1 MNIILRR
8 VYAHDAE
15 PAGIRVLVDRL
26 WPRGISKSA
35 ALWDVW
41 LKDIAPSNNLR
52 KWFAHDET
60 KWPEFKERYFA
71 ELDAAPAAVAQ
82 LQTILRQNPI
92 VILLYAAKATE
103 MNNAVALREY
113 VGGMARENTDATRQ
127 PN

>member
-15 PAGIRVLVDRL
+15 PAGIRGLVDRL

-41 LKDIAPSNNLR
+41 LKDIAPSDNLR
-52 KWFAHDET
+52 KWFAHDEA

-71 ELDAAPAAVAQ
+71 ELDAASSAVAQ
-82 LQTILRQNPI
+82 MLTILRQNPT

-103 MNNAVALREY
+103 INNAVALKDYFEEK
-113 VGGMARENTDATRQ
+113 AREN
-127 PN
+127 

>member
-8 VYAHDAE
+8 VYAHDAG
-15 PAGIRVLVDRL
+15 PAGMRVLVDRL

-41 LKDIAPSNNLR
+41 LKDIAPSDNLR

-60 KWPEFKERYFA
+60 KWPEFKERYST

-82 LQTILRQNPI
+82 LQSILEQNTD
-92 VILLYAAKATE
+92 VVLLYSAKNTE
-103 MNNAVALREY
+103 INNAVALKDY
-113 VGGMARENTDATRQ
+113 LENAHR
-127 PN
+127 

>member
-8 VYAHDAE
+8 VYAHDAG
-15 PAGIRVLVDRL
+15 PAGMRVLVDRL

-41 LKDIAPSNNLR
+41 LKDIAPSDNLR

-82 LQTILRQNPI
+82 LQSILEQNTD
-92 VILLYAAKATE
+92 VVLLYSAKNAE
-103 MNNAVALREY
+103 INNAVALKDY
-113 VGGMARENTDATRQ
+113 LENAHR
-127 PN
+127 

>member
-8 VYAHDAE
+8 VYAHDAG
-15 PAGIRVLVDRL
+15 PAGMRVLVDRL

-41 LKDIAPSNNLR
+41 LKDIAPSDNLR

-71 ELDAAPAAVAQ
+71 ELDAAPAAFAQ
-82 LQTILRQNPI
+82 LQSILEQNTD
-92 VILLYAAKATE
+92 VVLLYSAKNTE
-103 MNNAVALREY
+103 INNAVALKDY
-113 VGGMARENTDATRQ
+113 LENAHR
-127 PN
+127 

>member
-35 ALWDVW
+35 APWDVW
-41 LKDIAPSNNLR
+41 LKDIAPSDNLR

-60 KWPEFKERYFA
+60 KWPEFKKRYFA
-71 ELDAAPAAVAQ
+71 ELDAASSAVAQ
-82 LQTILRQNPI
+82 MLTILRQNPT

-103 MNNAVALREY
+103 INNAVALKDYFEEK
-113 VGGMARENTDATRQ
+113 AREN
-127 PN
+127 

>member
-35 ALWDVW
+35 APWDVW
-41 LKDIAPSNNLR
+41 LKDIAPSDNLR
-52 KWFAHDET
+52 KWFAHDEA

-71 ELDAAPAAVAQ
+71 ELDAASSAVAQ
-82 LQTILRQNPI
+82 MLTILRQNPT

-103 MNNAVALREY
+103 INNAVALKEY
-113 VGGMARENTDATRQ
+113 FEDIFRMHNIMKL
-127 PN
+127 